1 MATLIYKVPGRTT
14 TVTYKGFLEFEPCS
28 LLKPVK
34 GEYGVDDAT
43 LDFIGAAP
51 KLAAFLRTLSQGKR
65 YDQDGR
71 QWFLQRWAPDDN
83 KIWPTVTLYLK
94 GLAEGRLPQPKGSDT
109 TVTQSVTVNATVTED
124 DEEVSVVREINY
136 KTLQTT
142 WQYVSN
148 GRPKTAR
155 VGKVSLNGTP
165 IITSSTIEAGG
176 RTYRGSTAPANY
188 VTATTP
194 ALQDVVQIESEPI
207 WGTSY
212 FDVSEHVTRMF
223 VAA

>member
-1 MATLIYKVPGRTT
+1 MPDLIYRIPNRST
-14 TVTYKGFLEFEPCS
+14 TVTYKGHVEFEPCS
-28 LLKPVK
+28 LLKIVK
-34 GEYGVDDAT
+34 GEYGVDEAT
-43 LDFIGAAP
+43 LDYIGAAP

-65 YDQDGR
+65 YDQEGR
-71 QWFLQRWAPDDN
+71 QWFLQRWAVDDE
-83 KIWPTVTLYLK
+83 KLWPTVTLALK
-94 GLAEGRLPQPKGSDT
+94 GLAEGRLPNPKGSDT
-109 TVTQSVTVNATVTED
+109 TVSQSITVNATVTED
-124 DEEVSVVREINY
+124 DEEISVTREINY

-148 GRPKTAR
+148 GRPTRAR

-165 IITSSTIEAGG
+165 IITSSTIQAGG

-188 VTATTP
+188 VTATQP
-194 ALQDVVQIESEPI
+194 ALQDVVQIESAPI
-207 WGTSY
+207 WGTNY